1 MFEQPLSSRG
11 DLSTLRRLGLRTMS
25 NPEEGKPLTGEQSPE
40 KPTGPQVESLPPR
53 SSLRELVNEVSEMAS
68 NLERA
73 WSEALDGTPSLSS
86 AQEQVRGQL
95 QSLTQVLV
103 HEVEAE
109 SAALRA
115 AGFDPTL
122 TFSNPMS
129 DDQLRETVTFNGP
142 VGEFRRIA
150 IARQLALQDFLTV
163 TGAMFKKP
171 NRTFREGEGMKEWWS
186 SGAFDLIIARADLL
200 LQLHEDAQ
208 ALTQRIIGAKGNPT
222 ERRLRSMLDHL
233 ASARRLLVSGQ
244 PLAALGHQL
253 AALRLRILGSGDPTD
268 EAIAAP
274 VSQLAAKCPSLAP
287 LSEAL
292 RVAERTVA
300 EAGRGE
306 GSSLAT
312 ATVLA
317 YQLHDRVVHAVMAP
331 EVDEFK
337 AAISHPPA

>member
-1 MFEQPLSSRG
+1 
-11 DLSTLRRLGLRTMS
+11 
-25 NPEEGKPLTGEQSPE
+25 
-40 KPTGPQVESLPPR
+40 
-53 SSLRELVNEVSEMAS
+53 
-68 NLERA
+68 
-73 WSEALDGTPSLSS
+73 
-86 AQEQVRGQL
+86 
-95 QSLTQVLV
+95 
-103 HEVEAE
+103 
-109 SAALRA
+109 
-115 AGFDPTL
+115 
-122 TFSNPMS
+122 MS
-129 DDQLRETVTFNGP
+129 DEQLRETVTFNGP
-142 VGEFRRIA
+142 AGEFRRIA

-186 SGAFDLIIARADLL
+186 SGAFNLIIARADLL
-200 LQLHEDAQ
+200 LQLHEEAQ
-208 ALTQRIIGAKGNPT
+208 ALTQRIIGAKGNAT

-253 AALRLRILGSGDPTD
+253 EALRLRILGSGDPTD

-300 EAGRGE
+300 EAGRSE
-306 GSSLAT
+306 GSNLAT
-312 ATVLA
+312 ATILA

-337 AAISHPPA
+337 AAISHRPA